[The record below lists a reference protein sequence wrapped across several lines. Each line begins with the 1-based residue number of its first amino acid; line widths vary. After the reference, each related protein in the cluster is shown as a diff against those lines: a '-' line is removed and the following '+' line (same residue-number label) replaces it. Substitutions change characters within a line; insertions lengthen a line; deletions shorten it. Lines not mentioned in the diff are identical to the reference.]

1 MSSRCV
7 RNGVASKTRLVFLA
21 AVLTVLTVVCWMV
34 RAPVARAAAVEV
46 AVTGE
51 ELQAN
56 GETKLELRGSG
67 FQSVQGGFGGIYVLF
82 GWVDDPS
89 GGSWRPSQGGVT
101 GEDYRYAFDD
111 ETNPVGYQVFVAFP
125 GSSTGYAA
133 NGGEVREDGTWEAA
147 ITVPGARFISY
158 DRDQNEAEVDCL
170 TGQCGIIT
178 IGAHGVQNANN
189 ETFTPVQFSQGEAD
203 ATVSESASTATEV
216 AEPATPATA
225 PAEEP
230 VAKNPQTPTAVMAP
244 EPISAE
250 PTPLSPSGVVWLVLA
265 ALLGLALI
273 ILLAGGGGYL
283 AAKSLLLGV
292 SPAALER
299 EIGRRQR
306 KADAVKAK
314 QARKRARSQKA
325 AARRLARIQQDA
337 TDTSVLRD
345 PIDRRTVVSA
355 NNQALNLGDTQ
366 NLPAVKSPGPADLS
380 GFFSKSAEKER

>member
-203 ATVSESASTATEV
+203 ATVSESASTATDV

-230 VAKNPQTPTAVMAP
+230 VAKSPQTPTAVMAP

>member
-133 NGGEVREDGTWEAA
+133 NGGEVREDGTWEAV

-203 ATVSESASTATEV
+203 ATVSESASTATDV